1 MDENLLGYLLNAL
14 DPDEARAV
22 EAHLEASPAARER
35 LEVLRRAL
43 EPLAVDQAQPE
54 PPPGLVFRT
63 LGRVAE
69 HCCREL
75 PRAPIAREGAGGA
88 TIPFWRRADVLV
100 AACLLITALGLAL
113 PWVLSLGGRSGQIA
127 CQKNLSDFYVALKT
141 YSDTH
146 QNRFPDVATAPLPRK
161 VAGLVVPILNEARV
175 LTKPVS
181 VRCPANGEPQA
192 CTWTLGDLNNL
203 PPEEFER
210 RVNSLVTC
218 YAYSLGHRAEG
229 GAPFGPRFEAN
240 KPNARLPLLA
250 DCPPPDATTGN
261 SLNHGGRGQN
271 VLFHDG
277 HVEFCTT
284 RNVGVDGDDI
294 FLNRDGKVAR
304 GVAWSD
310 SVLGRS
316 SATPDP

>member
-14 DPDEARAV
+14 DPDESRAV
-22 EAHLEASPAARER
+22 EEYLDANPTARER
-35 LEVLRRAL
+35 LEGLRRAL
-43 EPLAVDQAQPE
+43 EPLAVDQADLE
-54 PPPGLVFRT
+54 APPGLVFRT
-63 LGRVAE
+63 LGRIAE

-75 PRAPIAREGAGGA
+75 PRAPVPAEDPAAA

-100 AACLLITALGLAL
+100 AACLLITALGLVVPWAL
-113 PWVLSLGGRSGQIA
+113 TLSGRSGQVA
-127 CQKNLSDFYVALKT
+127 CQKNLSDFYLALKT

-146 QNRFPDVATAPLPRK
+146 ANRFPDVAAASAPRK
-161 VAGLVVPILNEARV
+161 VAGLVVPILTDAGA
-175 LTKPVS
+175 LTRPIS
-181 VRCPANGEPQA
+181 VRCPANGEPQPCA
-192 CTWTLGDLNNL
+192 WALRDLGNMT
-203 PPEEFER
+203 PQEFER
-210 RVNSLVTC
+210 HVPSLVTC

-229 GAPFGPRFEAN
+229 GANFGPRFEAD
-240 KPNARLPLLA
+240 KPNARLPLMA
-250 DCPPPDATTGN
+250 DCPPPNPAVGN

-284 RNVGVDGDDI
+284 RTVGVGGDDL

-310 SVLGRS
+310 SVLGCS
-316 SATPDP
+316 SASPDP